1 MANIHS
7 FESMATLD
15 GEGIRYGVFF
25 TGCPLRCVYCH
36 NPDTWFGSNN
46 EYTPEQLAN
55 KIKRY
60 KPYFKNGGGVT
71 FSGENLC

>member
-36 NPDTWFGSNN
+36 NPDAGLGSRT
-46 EYTPEQLAN
+46 EFAAEVRA
-55 KIKRY
+55 
-60 KPYFKNGGGVT
+60 
-71 FSGENLC
+71 